1 MLLEQA
7 QNQVMN
13 HDLAQI
19 LSPLSPQSLGLIYTG
34 ILQGTQWN
42 FQFILDQSLHRTGKG
57 KFWQLGGRVLLSP
70 GSFLG
75 FINTTISIKCAD
87 KLGNVNSNLP
97 AGSD

>member
-34 ILQGTQWN
+34 ILQGDTVE
-42 FQFILDQSLHRTGKG
+42 FPIYS
-57 KFWQLGGRVLLSP
+57 
-70 GSFLG
+70 
-75 FINTTISIKCAD
+75 
-87 KLGNVNSNLP
+87 
-97 AGSD
+97 